1 MEREKDLIN
10 RLKKGDKR
18 AFEKIYGLYASEIL
32 IFVGRHLDCEEDVEE
47 VVQDIFVALWNARNN
62 IRAEFSLRSLL
73 YRSARNRII
82 NCYRSRISV
91 ECCLDELREGEV
103 SSIHSTET
111 DIEYNEF
118 RRRVISAVLALPL
131 TQRKIVIL
139 SRYRGLSHRQ
149 IVEQTGFSLQTVKNN
164 LSQAL
169 KKLREVLDVR
179 SFSVGLLILT
189 ASQVHF

>member
-1 MEREKDLIN
+1 VEREKDLIN

-47 VVQDIFVALWNARNN
+47 VVQDVFVALWNARNN

-91 ECCLDELREGEV
+91 ECCLDELREGDL

-118 RRRVISAVLALPL
+118 RRHVISAVLALPL

-189 ASQVHF
+189 VSQVHF